1 MRPALFIDRD
11 GTINKDCPY
20 CNGPE
25 QINIF
30 EDVFEPLKELS
41 KYFLIIIITNQSGIS
56 RGFFTEEDLKRMHE
70 KIEREINERG
80 GRIDAIYYCPHLPED
95 NCNCRKPKTG
105 LVEKA
110 MRDFD
115 IDLKESFV
123 IGNDDKDIG
132 LAKNLGIRSIKVRDD
147 SPSQGDYNVKDFNGV
162 LEIISKIRLLN
173 SSIL

>member
-1 MRPALFIDRD
+1 MKPALFIDRD

-20 CNGPE
+20 CKSPE

-30 EDVFEPLKELS
+30 EDVFDPLKELS

-56 RGFFTEEDLKRMHE
+56 RGFFTEDDLKEMHE
-70 KIEREINERG
+70 KIKRQISEKG

-110 MRDFD
+110 MNDFD
-115 IDLKESFV
+115 IDLKGSFV
-123 IGNDDKDIG
+123 IGNDDKDVE
-132 LAKNLGIRSIKVRDD
+132 LAKNLKIRSIKVRND
-147 SPSQGDYNVKDFNGV
+147 SPSKGDYNVKDFNEV
-162 LEIISKIRLLN
+162 LDIISKIRLV
-173 SSIL
+173 SQE